1 MWFKYTAYTPNGAM
15 TTGNVEADSERAAED
30 TLWRSN
36 LTIISLKK
44 KLAAP
49 SQGEGLPFFSRV
61 SKHDVIAFARD
72 MSTLLSSGIA
82 IIPALHMLY
91 GRTEKASMKKVIR
104 QLVTDVET
112 GSPFSE
118 GCARHPRVFSP
129 FFLRMIKVGE
139 EVGNLEV
146 MLKEIAVHMQ
156 KEMAVT
162 SKVRGAMIYPAFVIV
177 VAFVAAG
184 VVFGFVMPALSG
196 LFEELGG
203 DLPIFTRILL
213 AFSDFVRA
221 AIVYIVVGIA
231 CLLGLGWWYLRTPS
245 GKRRWDSLRWRLP
258 VLGKIVVTGT
268 MSRFA
273 RTIAVLIRGGINL
286 VEALE
291 LVIQTT
297 DHIPMKE
304 ALMKVRSDVH
314 SGESMSRAL
323 QEQPVFPPLLSQVV
337 AVGEQSGRLE
347 ANLET
352 MADFYEAETD
362 RRISRATAMLGP
374 SLIIVVGLVVGFI
387 AISVITPIYDLMGQ
401 IE

>member
-1 MWFKYTAYTPNGAM
+1 
-15 TTGNVEADSERAAED
+15 
-30 TLWRSN
+30 
-36 LTIISLKK
+36 
-44 KLAAP
+44 
-49 SQGEGLPFFSRV
+49 
-61 SKHDVIAFARD
+61 
-72 MSTLLSSGIA
+72 
-82 IIPALHMLY
+82 
-91 GRTEKASMKKVIR
+91 
-104 QLVTDVET
+104 
-112 GSPFSE
+112 
-118 GCARHPRVFSP
+118 
-129 FFLRMIKVGE
+129 
-139 EVGNLEV
+139 
-146 MLKEIAVHMQ
+146 
-156 KEMAVT
+156 
-162 SKVRGAMIYPAFVIV
+162 VIV

-184 VVFGFVMPALSG
+184 VVFGFVMPALST

-213 AFSDFVRA
+213 AFSDFIRA
-221 AIVYIVVGIA
+221 AIVYIVLGIA
-231 CLLGLGWWYLRTPS
+231 CLLGLGWWYFRTPS
-245 GKRRWDSLRWRLP
+245 GKRRLDSLKWRLP

-314 SGESMSRAL
+314 SGESMSQAL